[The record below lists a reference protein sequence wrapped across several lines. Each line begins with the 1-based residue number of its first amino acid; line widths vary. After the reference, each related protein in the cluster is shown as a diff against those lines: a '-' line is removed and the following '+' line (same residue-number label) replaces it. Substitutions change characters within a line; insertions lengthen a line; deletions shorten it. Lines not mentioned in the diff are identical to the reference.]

1 MRNFFRSLL
10 LLSLFVAGSALAA
23 SPAFDQAAFDKLQA
37 EGKPILI
44 AVHADWCGICKKQEP
59 IIDDLL
65 TTPALKSITALRV
78 DYDKQKDIVRS
89 FDVSRQSTL
98 IVFKG
103 GKEVGRSTG
112 VTDKDSI
119 AALLQKAI

>member
-10 LLSLFVAGSALAA
+10 LLSLFVAGSSLAA

-44 AVHADWCGICKKQEP
+44 AVHADWCSICKKQEP

-65 TTPALKSITALRV
+65 TTPALKSITAFRV
-78 DYDKQKDIVRS
+78 DFDKQKDIVRS
-89 FDVSRQSTL
+89 FNVSRQSTL

-103 GKEVGRSTG
+103 GKEVDRSTG
-112 VTDKDSI
+112 DTSKHWISE
-119 AALLQKAI
+119 LLKKAI

>member
-1 MRNFFRSLL
+1 MVRFFRSLL
-10 LLSLFVAGSALAA
+10 LLSMFAAGSTLAA

-44 AVHADWCGICKKQEP
+44 AIHADWCGICKKQEP

-65 TTPALKSITALRV
+65 TTPALKPVTAFRV
-78 DYDKQKDIVRS
+78 DFDKQKDIVKS
-89 FDVSRQSTL
+89 FNVSRQSTL

-103 GKEVGRSTG
+103 GKEVDRSTG
-112 VTDKDSI
+112 DKDKSSI
-119 AALLQKAI
+119 AALLEKAI

>member
-89 FDVSRQSTL
+89 FNASRQSTL

-119 AALLQKAI
+119 AALLEKAI